1 MTPDAGA
8 DAPVQPPEA
17 AARETGSR
25 RFREWPLAVVMAVIL
40 AGLAVVASGHFRRGT
55 VVLSFGVALAL
66 FLRILLPGDDAGM
79 LRVRSKRIDVAVLG
93 MLAVSVG
100 VLSLWVPP
108 PST

>member
-1 MTPDAGA
+1 M
-8 DAPVQPPEA
+8 
-17 AARETGSR
+17 
-25 RFREWPLAVVMAVIL
+25 AVVL

-66 FLRILLPGDDAGM
+66 FLRLLLPSRDAGM
-79 LRVRSKRIDVAVLG
+79 LRVRSKRIDVAVLTV
-93 MLAVSVG
+93 LAVGTG